1 MFFPNTT
8 THVFVP
14 IFHKITIT
22 RKLELIQIPA
32 VNLMQLNHRLRLVVY
47 FITVVNDGV
56 ICTQSSLVSHPV
68 FIKIYKIAYIYIYLC
83 LPNTSCKI
91 ICYLCFGYGHRFLM
105 LDLTNKKKNLPIPV
119 PLTVWRAVLLKH
131 KKKNIYMC
139 IKM

>member
-68 FIKIYKIAYIYIYLC
+68 FIKIYKIAYIYICAYQTRRVKLFV
-83 LPNTSCKI
+83 TYASDMAI
-91 ICYLCFGYGHRFLM
+91 GF
-105 LDLTNKKKNLPIPV
+105 
-119 PLTVWRAVLLKH
+119 
-131 KKKNIYMC
+131 
-139 IKM
+139 